1 MNNLTEIYVAIKDRD
16 YIEAKIDG
24 LCQKYNNRYGA
35 DSVQQKALF
44 RNYCHDT
51 IAVLNECFETSMLGM
66 IRCKRRIETYKT
78 KDDLEVGK
86 ATLDIVD
93 MLWNLKIIV
102 KSMIAIKDLPSC
114 KKLTELSAE
123 DIVAKAKDLVKNDIV
138 KTGVG
143 LILLGTKVHDVVKIE
158 DVKNY
163 YNGCLNQLNSE
174 VLTKGK
180 PVSLMEQF
188 LFDKFNAEIGYCNL
202 ALAKAG
208 IGITK
213 EFKDLVDIS
222 KKHIE
227 KYEKNHFIG
236 KGNFVLTQ

>member
-1 MNNLTEIYVAIKDRD
+1 M
-16 YIEAKIDG
+16 
-24 LCQKYNNRYGA
+24 
-35 DSVQQKALF
+35 
-44 RNYCHDT
+44 
-51 IAVLNECFETSMLGM
+51 
-66 IRCKRRIETYKT
+66 
-78 KDDLEVGK
+78 
-86 ATLDIVD
+86 
-93 MLWNLKIIV
+93 
-102 KSMIAIKDLPSC
+102 
-114 KKLTELSAE
+114 
-123 DIVAKAKDLVKNDIV
+123 
-138 KTGVG
+138 
-143 LILLGTKVHDVVKIE
+143 
-158 DVKNY
+158 
-163 YNGCLNQLNSE
+163 NQLNSE